1 VFLEKVL
8 QSFKKNGAGKGFCN
22 KRSFLQK
29 STFAHERKT
38 KQETC
43 LVYYH
48 KIKKKEGDNDEIVI

>member
-1 VFLEKVL
+1 MESVAKHEKI
-8 QSFKKNGAGKGFCN
+8 KAGKGFCN

-48 KIKKKEGDNDEIVI
+48 KIKKKESDNYEIAI

>member
-1 VFLEKVL
+1 MKLL
-8 QSFKKNGAGKGFCN
+8 QGSQKIEAGKGFCN

-29 STFAHERKT
+29 STFACQRKT

-48 KIKKKEGDNDEIVI
+48 KIKKKESDNYEIAI